1 MLCTKK
7 KKRKKHRQLEV
18 FPVSEKT
25 ACTGRRDDDD
35 DGSGT
40 MAETYVFANN
50 KGGSGK
56 STIAFQLAA
65 SLAKQRPKTQV
76 LAIDLSLYSD
86 LTTMLCG
93 GTSRPSLLAASR
105 GAQTA
110 LEGTSKDE
118 RVEGLLRALATG
130 KQGGMT
136 DEDAQVSGLFG
147 GWNPFSPSKPRANA
161 SSGADASGEK
171 PIDLK
176 RFAVRPVDLLEEVD
190 KGGDVPWTLPGNLWV
205 CCSCGELPLG
215 PQEVPDAVRRLRAAI
230 AALPQNWIVVIDTDH
245 LAKAPVSEL
254 AFCSAS
260 KLVLPLS
267 IDDNDFS
274 RLFIDPTGNA
284 LFDVLEALEGREP
297 GWLQAK
303 VHKVVF
309 NSILHY
315 QNAPSQND
323 GVSLPFTPAK
333 ACIQQMKNM
342 CDQMYSVHEADDK
355 LVRFFSEGHKCGSV
369 EDFRARYF
377 SGMRKASEIVMNASK
392 LLGCPICVL
401 PSGPIAIDAL
411 SCNIDA
417 KVLGALQ
424 NEVDLLTRSVFS

>member
-1 MLCTKK
+1 
-7 KKRKKHRQLEV
+7 
-18 FPVSEKT
+18 VS
-25 ACTGRRDDDD
+25 
-35 DGSGT
+35 
-40 MAETYVFANN
+40 ETYVFANN

-65 SLAKQRPKTQV
+65 SLAKKRPETQV
-76 LAIDLSLYSD
+76 LAIDFSLYSD

-130 KQGGMT
+130 KQGGMS
-136 DEDAQVSGLFG
+136 DEDSQVSGLFG
-147 GWNPFSPSKPRANA
+147 GWNPFSPSKPRANQ
-161 SSGADASGEK
+161 SGTADTKAEA
-171 PIDLK
+171 PIDLR
-176 RFAVRPVDLLEEVD
+176 RFAVRPSDLLNEID
-190 KGGDVPWTLPGNLWV
+190 QGGDVQWDLPSNLWV
-205 CCSCGELPLG
+205 CCSCGELPLE

-230 AALPQNWIVVIDTDH
+230 SALPQNWVVMIDTDH

-254 AFCSAS
+254 AFCAAT
-260 KLVLPLS
+260 KLILPLS

-284 LFDVLEALEGREP
+284 LFDVLETLEGREA
-297 GWLQAK
+297 GWLQSK

-309 NSILHY
+309 NSVLHY
-315 QNAPSQND
+315 QNQPSQNE
-323 GVSLPFTPAK
+323 GIMLPFTPAK

-342 CDQMYSVHEADDK
+342 ADQMYSVHKAEDK
-355 LVRFFSEGHKCGSV
+355 LVRFFVDGHKIGST
-369 EDFRARYF
+369 EDFRQRYF

-392 LLGCPICVL
+392 LLGCPICSL
-401 PSGPIAIDAL
+401 PSGMIAIDTL
-411 SCNIDA
+411 SCTIDA
-417 KVLGALQ
+417 KVLQALQ
-424 NEVDLLTRSVFS
+424 NEVAILTDSVFS

>member
-1 MLCTKK
+1 MLALSFESSVICSSFCWT
-7 KKRKKHRQLEV
+7 H
-18 FPVSEKT
+18 T
-25 ACTGRRDDDD
+25 ALIR
-35 DGSGT
+35 
-40 MAETYVFANN
+40 
-50 KGGSGK
+50 
-56 STIAFQLAA
+56 
-65 SLAKQRPKTQV
+65 SLA
-76 LAIDLSLYSD
+76 
-86 LTTMLCG
+86 
-93 GTSRPSLLAASR
+93 
-105 GAQTA
+105 
-110 LEGTSKDE
+110 
-118 RVEGLLRALATG
+118 
-130 KQGGMT
+130 
-136 DEDAQVSGLFG
+136 
-147 GWNPFSPSKPRANA
+147 
-161 SSGADASGEK
+161 SS
-171 PIDLK
+171 
-176 RFAVRPVDLLEEVD
+176 
-190 KGGDVPWTLPGNLWV
+190 
-205 CCSCGELPLG
+205 
-215 PQEVPDAVRRLRAAI
+215 
-230 AALPQNWIVVIDTDH
+230 
-245 LAKAPVSEL
+245 
-254 AFCSAS
+254 FCSAS

-309 NSILHY
+309 NRILHY

-401 PSGPIAIDAL
+401 PSGSIAIDAL